1 LADVILPALG
11 ESITEGI
18 VTKWFKAV
26 GEQVARDE
34 PLFEISTDKVDSEV
48 PSPAAGVLTKILAEE
63 GDTVAVGATIAV
75 IGDGASAPSAEEGP
89 ADDTS
94 QSESDAPATIEM
106 SSSAPS
112 APASEAP
119 APLAVPSA
127 PSSTQATTASP
138 MVRRLLSDAALEAG
152 EVTATGAGGRITRAD
167 AERAS
172 SAPRLAATPR
182 PAPSLAPSSTVTQGF
197 VAVEA
202 DYEAVVRAR
211 RSAAASAAVTE
222 GIVLDDAVFAVRAA
236 VEALSAF
243 PELNASVSDAGV
255 ESHADRNVG
264 VAIDVDGRLLVP
276 VIAGA
281 QDLNLRGLSRR
292 LGELLGRAQAGELAV
307 DDLLGGTFTVA
318 AAPSEHVLVSIPGL
332 VEPQVAILSVGGVT
346 RRAVVLT
353 DESGFDA
360 IAVRSIGVLGLG
372 FDVRVIDATVAT
384 RFLERVAE
392 LLGSQDWSTE
402 L

>member
-1 LADVILPALG
+1 LG
-11 ESITEGI
+11 E
-18 VTKWFKAV
+18 
-26 GEQVARDE
+26 
-34 PLFEISTDKVDSEV
+34 
-48 PSPAAGVLTKILAEE
+48 
-63 GDTVAVGATIAV
+63 
-75 IGDGASAPSAEEGP
+75 
-89 ADDTS
+89 
-94 QSESDAPATIEM
+94 
-106 SSSAPS
+106 
-112 APASEAP
+112 
-119 APLAVPSA
+119 
-127 PSSTQATTASP
+127 
-138 MVRRLLSDAALEAG
+138 
-152 EVTATGAGGRITRAD
+152 
-167 AERAS
+167 AS
-172 SAPRLAATPR
+172 S
-182 PAPSLAPSSTVTQGF
+182 VTQGF

-202 DYEAVVRAR
+202 DYEGVVRAR
-211 RSAAASAAVTE
+211 RSGAATSAEAE

-236 VEALSAF
+236 VEALAQF
-243 PELNASVSDAGV
+243 PELNASVGEMGIEAHH
-255 ESHADRNVG
+255 ERNVG

-318 AAPSEHVLVSIPGL
+318 AAPSERVLVSIPGL

-353 DESGFDA
+353 DEQGFDS
-360 IAVRSIGVLGLG
+360 IAVRSVGVLGLG
-372 FDVRVIDATVAT
+372 FDVRVIDATIAT